1 MSDHFQKVK
10 SYLLELGYSFTKEEK
25 EEELVVINDI
35 KKGIINLV
43 IDCEYPILIFEQYI
57 FDLKDSTQKEVYKRL
72 LQINRNLVHG
82 AFVLD
87 DSGEKVIFRDTLQLE
102 NLDLNE
108 MEGTINALGMAMAEN
123 SLELLKFAKEQ

>member
-1 MSDHFQKVK
+1 MSEHFEKVK
-10 SYLLELGYSFTKEEK
+10 SYLLELGHTFSKEDK
-25 EEELVVINDI
+25 EEELVIINDV

-57 FDLKDSTQKEVYKRL
+57 FDLNENTAKDVYKRL
-72 LQINRNLVHG
+72 LQINRTLVHG

-87 DSGEKVIFRDTLQLE
+87 ESGTKVLFHDTLQLE

-108 MEGTINALGMAMAEN
+108 IEGTINALGMAMAEN
-123 SLELLKFAKEQ
+123 SMELLKFAKEQ